1 MVSAGKGKGRKD
13 APMDNNN
20 LGTGRIRTY
29 LIPHG
34 RPLLGTIILVIDTI
48 IAKGGVITMISGIVD
63 QPRIPRFSIMGF
75 SHYVGTLVTAGIRT
89 FIIVHDGTT
98 ILETIDIKFPVGG
111 LIIGI

>member
-1 MVSAGKGKGRKD
+1 MQAREREGRKD
-13 APMDNNN
+13 ATMDNNN

-29 LIPHG
+29 LIPHV
-34 RPLLGTIILVIDTI
+34 RPLRGTIILVIDTI

-63 QPRIPRFSIMGF
+63 QPRIPRFRIMGF
-75 SHYVGTLVTAGIRT
+75 SHFVGTLVTAGIRT
-89 FIIVHDGTT
+89 FIIVHDGTA